1 MEGTVTISIREYE
14 RLKDLPRLTIKEN
27 KELKYQYDLLLAKQ
41 SVVKNNIQHLEGV
54 IQSLENQPKEKKKR
68 FWLF

>member
-1 MEGTVTISIREYE
+1 MEGTVTISIKEYE